1 MRRFDEERR
10 TYEGRDD
17 WYRDRDR
24 DRDREQGGWWSGS
37 RDEDRRG
44 DRDRGRRG
52 REESG
57 YAGPYGGGGY
67 PGYGREYGREQ
78 TRSGRDEDR
87 REAGGRWSERGRD
100 DDRGYGARERG
111 GERDWGGGRDIGG
124 RERGERRTYRE
135 ERYAPEDDFYRGRGD
150 SDEDRG
156 PVWGGREYGRGS
168 LAGGREYGRGSL
180 GGQREYGDR
189 EYTGL
194 GGSRGREFDEDQ
206 SGSWG
211 MRQGQQRER
220 EGWRAAERGPHTGRG
235 PRGYKR
241 SDERI
246 QEEVSDRLEDDDWLD
261 ASDIDVRSE
270 DGVVILEGTVK
281 NKEAKRRAEDLADSC
296 KGVKDVMNRLRVEE
310 EEGILERIGN
320 ALPD

>member
-10 TYEGRDD
+10 TYEGHDD

-24 DRDREQGGWWSGS
+24 EQGGSWAGD
-37 RDEDRRG
+37 RDEDRSG

-78 TRSGRDEDR
+78 SRSGRDEDR
-87 REAGGRWSERGRD
+87 R
-100 DDRGYGARERG
+100 DRGGWGERDRAYGARERG
-111 GERDWGGGRDIGG
+111 GEREWGGGRDVGG
-124 RERGERRTYRE
+124 RESGERRTYRE
-135 ERYAPEDDFYRGRGD
+135 ERYAPEHDSYRGRGD

-156 PVWGGREYGRGS
+156 PVWGGREYG
-168 LAGGREYGRGSL
+168 GG
-180 GGQREYGDR
+180 
-189 EYTGL
+189 
-194 GGSRGREFDEDQ
+194 
-206 SGSWG
+206 
-211 MRQGQQRER
+211 GQQRER
-220 EGWRAAERGPHTGRG
+220 EGWRAAERGPHAGRG

-246 QEEVSDRLEDDDWLD
+246 QDEVSDRLEDDDWLD
-261 ASDIDVRSE
+261 ASDIDVRCE
-270 DGVVILEGTVK
+270 EGVVILEGTVK